1 MKPVKFKP
9 TKEQMS
15 IMKHALGLSDGV
27 KEYRNHYV
35 AGGKHHSMPHIA
47 VLLEE
52 LLMVKVPTPAWM
64 HPTDVVYMVTNEGKA
79 FCKGIRKT

>member
-15 IMKHALGLSDGV
+15 IMKHALGIGPGITA
-27 KEYRNHYV
+27 YRNHYV
-35 AGGKHHSMPHIA
+35 AGEGHHSMPHIK

-52 LLMVKVPTPAWM
+52 LLMVKVATPLWM
-64 HPTDVVYMVTNEGKA
+64 HPTDIVYMVTNEGKA
-79 FCKGIRKT
+79 FCKGIRTK